1 MFQKILVPVDLSEK
15 NRKTVAAARD
25 LCQGAELT
33 LLHVIETID
42 DVPFEELES
51 FYRRI
56 EEKANH
62 ELAALAEQ
70 ARQQADRMGNGE
82 NRRDLGE
89 QSNLGRCLGLR
100 RIRRTGGDLGAY
112 VLRRDAERVA
122 AGWVTDDY
130 VYPSYRALWKDLSS
144 RPE

>member
-56 EEKANH
+56 EEKANQ

-70 ARQQADRMGNGE
+70 AVDGGTTVYRQVVYGKRAREIAAYADENGF
-82 NRRDLGE
+82 DLIV
-89 QSNLGRCLGLR
+89 LGSHPVTPDQPRSV
-100 RIRRTGGDLGAY
+100 TVSYQVA
-112 VLRRDAERVA
+112 VLASCSVLL
-122 AGWVTDDY
+122 V
-130 VYPSYRALWKDLSS
+130 K
-144 RPE
+144 